1 MTAAWLGVLSSRRG
15 RGGVFRF
22 PTLCSQ
28 TTLQVLSSSLSD
40 GPAVI
45 KASAPVDDE
54 ESNLV
59 PRIRSGDEAAFELL
73 YLAHH
78 DELWRFAY
86 AHVRSRDVAEEL
98 VQDVFLAVWGTR
110 ATWEVNTRVRAWLYA
125 SVRHLALNY
134 LRHERV
140 VTRTTGANARAPGG
154 GAWEGGSP
162 ASVAIGQTSGSAR
175 VDATTMGTPPMDPQL
190 ALEAEEIDQAVVHAI
205 AELPERRRIAMMLRW
220 KHDMSSL
227 EIARVLGT
235 TPEAV
240 RTLLSRARADLVPL
254 LEHARH

>member
-1 MTAAWLGVLSSRRG
+1 MA
-15 RGGVFRF
+15 
-22 PTLCSQ
+22 
-28 TTLQVLSSSLSD
+28 
-40 GPAVI
+40 PAVN
-45 KASAPVDDE
+45 KPSAAVDDE
-54 ESNLV
+54 ESDLV
-59 PRIRSGDEAAFELL
+59 PRIRRGDESAFESL

-86 AHVRSRDVAEEL
+86 TYVRSRDVAEEL

-110 ATWEVNTRVRAWLYA
+110 ETWEVSTRVRAWLYA

-140 VTRTTGANARAPGG
+140 VARTTGASAP
-154 GAWEGGSP
+154 AQQD
-162 ASVAIGQTSGSAR
+162 VA
-175 VDATTMGTPPMDPQL
+175 PPMDQQL
-190 ALEAEEIDQAVVHAI
+190 LLEAEEIERAVVDAI
-205 AELPERRRIAMMLRW
+205 AELPERRRIAMTLRW
-220 KHDMSSL
+220 KHGMSSL

-240 RTLLSRARADLVPL
+240 RTLLSRARTDLVSL

>member
-1 MTAAWLGVLSSRRG
+1 VH
-15 RGGVFRF
+15 
-22 PTLCSQ
+22 
-28 TTLQVLSSSLSD
+28 
-40 GPAVI
+40 
-45 KASAPVDDE
+45 DE

-59 PRIRSGDEAAFELL
+59 AGIRRGDERAFESL

-86 AHVRSRDVAEEL
+86 SHVRSRDVAEEL

-140 VTRTTGANARAPGG
+140 VTRKTGASALVPEA
-154 GAWEGGSP
+154 GASP
-162 ASVAIGQTSGSAR
+162 
-175 VDATTMGTPPMDPQL
+175 VDQQL
-190 ALEAEEIDQAVVHAI
+190 ALEAEEIDQAVYRAI
-205 AELPERRRIAMMLRW
+205 AALPERRRIAMTLRW
-220 KHDMSSL
+220 KHEMSSL

-240 RTLLSRARADLVPL
+240 RTLLTRARADLAAL
-254 LEHARH
+254 LEHPRR

>member
-1 MTAAWLGVLSSRRG
+1 MVPPHWRVAYCDPQHYVRERPSKFSLA
-15 RGGVFRF
+15 
-22 PTLCSQ
+22 
-28 TTLQVLSSSLSD
+28 LSD
-40 GPAVI
+40 GPAVN
-45 KASAPVDDE
+45 KASAPVDNE

-59 PRIRSGDEAAFELL
+59 PRIRRGDEAAFELL

-86 AHVRSRDVAEEL
+86 TYVRSRDVAEEL

-125 SVRHLALNY
+125 SVRHLAMNY

-140 VTRTTGANARAPGG
+140 VTRTAGANARAARG
-154 GAWEGGSP
+154 GAWDARNS
-162 ASVAIGQTSGSAR
+162 ASASGQTSGSAMI
-175 VDATTMGTPPMDPQL
+175 DGTTMGTPPMDQQL

-205 AELPERRRIAMMLRW
+205 AELPERRRVAMMLRW

-240 RTLLSRARADLVPL
+240 RTLLSRARADLLPL

>member
-1 MTAAWLGVLSSRRG
+1 MNMHSAAEHD
-15 RGGVFRF
+15 
-22 PTLCSQ
+22 Q
-28 TTLQVLSSSLSD
+28 
-40 GPAVI
+40 
-45 KASAPVDDE
+45 

-59 PRIRSGDEAAFELL
+59 ARIRQGDETAFESL

-86 AHVRSRDVAEEL
+86 NYVRSRDVAEEL

-125 SVRHLALNY
+125 SVRHLALNH

-140 VTRTTGANARAPGG
+140 VTRTIGADHKAPE
-154 GAWEGGSP
+154 AA
-162 ASVAIGQTSGSAR
+162 ASS
-175 VDATTMGTPPMDPQL
+175 MDQQL

-205 AELPERRRIAMMLRW
+205 AALPERRRIAMTLRW

-235 TPEAV
+235 SPEAV
-240 RTLLSRARADLVPL
+240 RTLLTRARADLADL
-254 LEHARH
+254 LERPRH